1 METPVERLQRG
12 GENGIICGMKTQLM
26 AMTAVATMAAVTLG
40 GALDFAWMKGVTD
53 KDPVSYKVGEKM
65 VFTLTAEDV
74 AGAIP
79 AGAFFL
85 QWQR

>member
-1 METPVERLQRG
+1 
-12 GENGIICGMKTQLM
+12 MKTKLM

-74 AGAIP
+74 INSAVGPMIQHILSVGMVAGM
-79 AGAFFL
+79 
-85 QWQR
+85 